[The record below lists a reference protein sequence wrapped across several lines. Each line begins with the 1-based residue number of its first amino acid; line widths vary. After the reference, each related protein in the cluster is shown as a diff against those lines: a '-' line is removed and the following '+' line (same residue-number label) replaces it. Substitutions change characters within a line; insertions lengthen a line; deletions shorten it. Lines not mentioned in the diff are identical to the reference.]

1 MTLNFTDREYQYIE
15 NQLEKV
21 DGVGKKTAA
30 KIIGLVDSFSGF
42 SEINKKHL
50 ESLSYNSG
58 RSVLNSNQVEEI
70 ISIIEAIDFNEE
82 IMILEVEEIISD
94 FIHSTYKKIKELDL
108 DILDINPFLI
118 RALKFDS
125 AEEIISFYLYQR
137 ITRSIVTS
145 WGMTVEKIAKSC
157 GAKDVPRDE
166 NVEYKGKK
174 FDIKKKVKDIS
185 YYIQVKSG
193 PNTMNVG
200 MVESLNEMIGKIEKQ
215 DDTNKGILGMTFGN
229 REALS
234 SQISG
239 NLKNID
245 ENSKIGKEF
254 WDFISQKSGFTEE
267 LLDMISEASKKYET
281 KEGGKKLSD
290 LINKKKSLLL
300 KQWEELYNGTD
311 EESIKK
317 VEQLNL

>member
-1 MTLNFTDREYQYIE
+1 M
-15 NQLEKV
+15 
-21 DGVGKKTAA
+21 
-30 KIIGLVDSFSGF
+30 
-42 SEINKKHL
+42 
-50 ESLSYNSG
+50 
-58 RSVLNSNQVEEI
+58 
-70 ISIIEAIDFNEE
+70 
-82 IMILEVEEIISD
+82 
-94 FIHSTYKKIKELDL
+94 
-108 DILDINPFLI
+108 
-118 RALKFDS
+118 
-125 AEEIISFYLYQR
+125 
-137 ITRSIVTS
+137 
-145 WGMTVEKIAKSC
+145 
-157 GAKDVPRDE
+157 
-166 NVEYKGKK
+166 
-174 FDIKKKVKDIS
+174 KDIS